1 MKKSNLIRQVVR
13 LIKANIEDCDGG
25 SVLTNGKTEYKFI
38 FDNNGGVGRIPQ
50 WFNTPTGCI
59 GVDKWQYGNGFDING
74 STTDD
79 ELKKV
84 AKRVVDEYENTVKST
99 KEIEQIYENK

>member
-1 MKKSNLIRQVVR
+1 MEKRSLIRQVVR

-25 SVLTNGKTEYKFI
+25 SVLTCGKTEYKFI
-38 FDNNGGVGRIPQ
+38 FDDNGAVGRIPKS
-50 WFNTPTGCI
+50 FNTPTDCI
-59 GVDKWQYGNGFDING
+59 GVENWQYGNGFDING

-84 AKRVVDEYENTVKST
+84 AKRVVDTYENTVKLN
-99 KEIEQIYENK
+99 KEMEQMYG

>member
-1 MKKSNLIRQVVR
+1 MKKSNLIRQVVK

-25 SVLTNGKTEYKFI
+25 SVLTCGKTEYKFI

-74 STTDD
+74 STSDYR
-79 ELKKV
+79 LKKV
-84 AKRVVDEYENTVKST
+84 AKWVVDKYEDTVKLT
-99 KEIEQIYENK
+99 KEMEQISK